1 MFDPV
6 QDCKPSKNVE
16 PSNPLFR
23 SLRRFLGQPNVVP
36 AGKYYGLCPCSD
48 EKCPEGYD
56 YTVSNFSNIQFAPDK
71 KCGEIAGVVPTS
83 NKWNQDDFDKCVT
96 QYNNKNNKSFKS
108 SMPANTEQ
116 DKIIYNS
123 MYDNNNGIQK
133 RITSFNKSLG
143 ERVNKDFSFLKG
155 QIDSTDKMQNVN
167 NRWNSIIDD
176 MNEMDRQVT
185 NEIQV
190 KTRLTEINDD
200 DARQKNSKIMTILG
214 AFSALF
220 IFIGAGVGF
229 FSGNISLSTM
239 FIYLCV
245 GVLVF
250 FILAVSLNKY
260 TVKEFKKI
268 SNILEKEILNK
279 GDDINIKAL
288 QWVDDNCKC
297 PKNTYNNL
305 DQFQKKNTYNN
316 LDQFQKKNTYNKK
329 MEHHKYDNG
338 SIYYDDGTLKHK
350 ITPSDFA
357 REIGVLPEDIIDK
370 NSNSK

>member
-6 QDCKPSKNVE
+6 QDCKPSTNVE
-16 PSNPLFR
+16 PSNPLYR

-36 AGKYYGLCPCSD
+36 AGKYYGLCPCPNG
-48 EKCPEGYD
+48 ERCPEGYD

-96 QYNNKNNKSFKS
+96 QYKNNKSFKS
-108 SMPANTEQ
+108 SMPTNTEQ

-297 PKNTYNNL
+297 PKNTYN
-305 DQFQKKNTYNN
+305 

>member
-1 MFDPV
+1 MFVPD
-6 QDCKPSKNVE
+6 DCKPSKNVE
-16 PSNPLFR
+16 PSDSFSR
-23 SLRRFLGQPNVVP
+23 SVRKFFGFPNVVP
-36 AGKYYGLCPCSD
+36 AGKYYGLCPCSK
-48 EKCPEGYD
+48 EECPEGYD

-83 NKWNQDDFDKCVT
+83 NKWNQDDFDKFVT
-96 QYNNKNNKSFKS
+96 QYKNNKSFKS
-108 SMPANTEQ
+108 SMPTNTEQ

-305 DQFQKKNTYNN
+305 DQFQKKNTYN
-316 LDQFQKKNTYNKK
+316 KK

-357 REIGVLPEDIIDK
+357 RETGVLPEDISDK
-370 NSNSK
+370 NSNNK

>member
-1 MFDPV
+1 
-6 QDCKPSKNVE
+6 
-16 PSNPLFR
+16 
-23 SLRRFLGQPNVVP
+23 
-36 AGKYYGLCPCSD
+36 
-48 EKCPEGYD
+48 
-56 YTVSNFSNIQFAPDK
+56 
-71 KCGEIAGVVPTS
+71 
-83 NKWNQDDFDKCVT
+83 
-96 QYNNKNNKSFKS
+96 
-108 SMPANTEQ
+108 
-116 DKIIYNS
+116 
-123 MYDNNNGIQK
+123 
-133 RITSFNKSLG
+133 
-143 ERVNKDFSFLKG
+143 
-155 QIDSTDKMQNVN
+155 
-167 NRWNSIIDD
+167 
-176 MNEMDRQVT
+176 
-185 NEIQV
+185 
-190 KTRLTEINDD
+190 
-200 DARQKNSKIMTILG
+200 MTILG

-239 FIYLCV
+239 FIYLFF

-305 DQFQKKNTYNN
+305 DQFQKKNTYN
-316 LDQFQKKNTYNKK
+316 KK
-329 MEHHKYDNG
+329 MEHQKYDNG

-357 REIGVLPEDIIDK
+357 RKTGVFPDDISD
-370 NSNSK
+370 N

>member
-1 MFDPV
+1 
-6 QDCKPSKNVE
+6 
-16 PSNPLFR
+16 
-23 SLRRFLGQPNVVP
+23 
-36 AGKYYGLCPCSD
+36 
-48 EKCPEGYD
+48 
-56 YTVSNFSNIQFAPDK
+56 
-71 KCGEIAGVVPTS
+71 
-83 NKWNQDDFDKCVT
+83 
-96 QYNNKNNKSFKS
+96 
-108 SMPANTEQ
+108 
-116 DKIIYNS
+116 
-123 MYDNNNGIQK
+123 
-133 RITSFNKSLG
+133 
-143 ERVNKDFSFLKG
+143 
-155 QIDSTDKMQNVN
+155 
-167 NRWNSIIDD
+167 
-176 MNEMDRQVT
+176 MNETDRQVT

-200 DARQKNSKIMTILG
+200 ESRQKNSKIMTILG

-239 FIYLCV
+239 FIYLFF

-305 DQFQKKNTYNN
+305 DQFQKKNTYN
-316 LDQFQKKNTYNKK
+316 KK
-329 MEHHKYDNG
+329 MEHQKYDNG

-357 REIGVLPEDIIDK
+357 RKTGVFPDDISD
-370 NSNSK
+370 N